1 MINDASYSCEKLML
15 IGYLEIFG
23 YSFFKECYRLSLD
36 NDFGSN
42 PVMNVCEDFIVVTNK
57 RVLFEGTSLLE
68 LFWNMEYWNFFISDI
83 IFFYC
88 DSSVVSYS
96 LSAIDAG
103 TQEIQLSSYNEKRN
117 LGKLYILVK
126 KDVYI

>member
-68 LFWNMEYWNFFISDI
+68 LFWNMEY
-83 IFFYC
+83 
-88 DSSVVSYS
+88 
-96 LSAIDAG
+96 
-103 TQEIQLSSYNEKRN
+103 
-117 LGKLYILVK
+117 
-126 KDVYI
+126 